1 MTSDY
6 RYGLHDARATFGN
19 GQAGERL
26 SEIVRHLADHTGR
39 AGLCGITANPH
50 PISAWLSVAQ
60 RIQHAPICAD
70 CYRAG
75 EAQEASIEA

>member
-6 RYGLHDARATFGN
+6 RYGLHDTRATFGN
-19 GQAGERL
+19 GQAGQRL

-39 AGLCGITANPH
+39 AGLCGVTANPH

-60 RIQHAPICAD
+60 RIHNAPICET
-70 CYRAG
+70 CWLQGLG
-75 EAQEASIEA
+75 EEASIKA